1 MTKRTQPGV
10 ERFVNDVKK
19 MNMKNI
25 TDTGKILLLLAAPL
39 FLTFCSRNEDL
50 LPEEDVTGKTVTLTL
65 RSAETVSTPDS
76 KTSLAG
82 NGQVL
87 WSEGDYVTVGTPTSL
102 ETYPVIPD
110 PENPAMATIEGV
122 PQSDEYVV
130 AYPSIPEDWQ
140 YGEIGE
146 FVTAGIDAYQTY
158 AENSFASEK
167 NPMVGY
173 GTSTDIELR
182 NVASV
187 ARFGITGTGAVSY
200 LAFAA
205 NDGSNIAGN
214 IKIPVEDLRR
224 GKMDDSY
231 SDFSSEYGTSIALD
245 CLDEEDACGKSCD
258 CPSRKIWQRLRDGI
272 NEIVDGITLDDMLR
286 RDE

>member
-1 MTKRTQPGV
+1 MKA
-10 ERFVNDVKK
+10 NILNK
-19 MNMKNI
+19 M
-25 TDTGKILLLLAAPL
+25 LLLAALPL
-39 FLTFCSRNEDL
+39 AMAQCGKIAEPEPDA
-50 LPEEDVTGKTVTLTL
+50 LPSGNTVTLTL
-65 RSAETVSTPDS
+65 RGAETVSTPDS

-87 WSEGDYVTVGTPTSL
+87 WIEGDYVTVGTPTSL

-110 PENPAMATIEGV
+110 PENPAVATIEGV

-130 AYPSIPEDWQ
+130 AYPNIPEDWQ

-146 FVTAGIDAYQTY
+146 FVTASIDAYQKY

-173 GTSTDIELR
+173 GTSTDIELK

-187 ARFGITGTGAVSY
+187 ARFGITGTQSVYY

-205 NDGSNIAGN
+205 NDGSGDHASLDCRPRGDVRIRTSSGAGN
-214 IKIPVEDLRR
+214 RGDGNHFQHHYLYCDRRAGDDHHDGCRVQGFLR
-224 GKMDDSY
+224 
-231 SDFSSEYGTSIALD
+231 FL
-245 CLDEEDACGKSCD
+245 SC
-258 CPSRKIWQRLRDGI
+258 RFRL
-272 NEIVDGITLDDMLR
+272 
-286 RDE
+286 